1 MPYTVFIEIAKKST
15 LGIFWIIKMASMFNH
30 NNNDIE
36 TDLQDDF
43 DESIEIN
50 SHSQKNK
57 IPDTLR
63 KGQDRF
69 ISIWG
74 EMGSSWGIPRT
85 MAEVHA
91 LLYIVGDAMC
101 TDDVMDRLGISRGNA
116 SMSIRSLLDW
126 GVVSRTHKRG
136 DRKEYFRAEQ
146 DVWRMFRTILRERK
160 RREIDPVLL
169 ALFECRDLT
178 NSLDSDEITSIVKLH
193 NNRLDEMLHFMKL
206 IDSLANRFISPSGK
220 GLQVAAGLLGKVI

>member
-1 MPYTVFIEIAKKST
+1 
-15 LGIFWIIKMASMFNH
+15 MFNH